1 VQTASQTSF
10 HSLPLS
16 SPFPDPEG
24 RVLIV
29 DDEENV
35 TDLLQHSLTRL
46 ESGLE
51 VWVANSGTQ
60 ALDLLNDGQL
70 DLLITDYQMPRM
82 NGLELIEAVRQRYPQ
97 VKIILMT
104 AYPSPQV
111 DDLADRLVVDNCL
124 IKPFSIWDLRDIVR
138 QLLASSASFSPPPGG
153 EGHDQEAGNS

>member
-1 VQTASQTSF
+1 MQTTSQTSF
-10 HSLPLS
+10 RSLPLS
-16 SPFPDPEG
+16 SSFPKG

-35 TDLLQHSLTRL
+35 TDLLQRGLTRL

-51 VWVANSGTQ
+51 VWVANSGAR

-70 DLLITDYQMPRM
+70 DLLITDYQMPGM
-82 NGLELIEAVRQRYPQ
+82 NGLELVEAVRQRYPQ

-104 AYPSPQV
+104 AHPSPQI
-111 DDLADRLVVDNCL
+111 DDLADRLAVDSCL
-124 IKPFSIWDLRDIVR
+124 IKPFSMWDLRDIVR

-153 EGHDQEAGNS
+153 DGHDEEAGNS